1 MALLLACSPAGDV
14 SATAAGEASA
24 EDQAPAAAPSE
35 PRIAPA
41 FALASLSGELVR
53 STDLAGKTVVI
64 DFWATWCPPCE
75 FQVPELNAFWQAHAQ
90 DGDVAVLGIS
100 VDLEDSEVVR
110 VWAAEKDVQYEVLV
124 GGEELARR
132 FGALGFPTLY
142 VLAPDGSIE
151 VEHVGLIETADLE
164 AALAKL
170 REGS

>member
-1 MALLLACSPAGDV
+1 
-14 SATAAGEASA
+14 
-24 EDQAPAAAPSE
+24 
-35 PRIAPA
+35 
-41 FALASLSGELVR
+41 
-53 STDLAGKTVVI
+53 
-64 DFWATWCPPCE
+64 
-75 FQVPELNAFWQAHAQ
+75 VPELNAFWQAHAQ

-100 VDLEDSEVVR
+100 VDLEGPEVVR